1 MPGLMVKD
9 QTAGFHTIAVEAN
22 WLLQSEGYGLGA
34 WLYPVVPWK
43 KWGGTETV
51 AVAVGLLELGT
62 AIPDTYLSLSM
73 LPN

>member
-9 QTAGFHTIAVEAN
+9 QTTGFHTIAEEAN
-22 WLLQSEGYGLGA
+22 WLLQLEGYGLGA

-43 KWGGTETV
+43 KWGGAET
-51 AVAVGLLELGT
+51 VAVGLLELGA
-62 AIPDTYLSLSM
+62 AIPDTYLGLSM